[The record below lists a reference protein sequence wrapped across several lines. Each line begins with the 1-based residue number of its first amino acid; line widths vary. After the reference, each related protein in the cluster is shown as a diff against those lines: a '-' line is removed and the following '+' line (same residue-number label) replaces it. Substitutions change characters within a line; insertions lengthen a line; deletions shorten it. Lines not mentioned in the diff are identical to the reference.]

1 MRRRHKA
8 TRRHLKATRHLRIQ
22 AELCRI
28 AAIGLVARHCGNAIG
43 NLLLHH
49 DDGALERGH
58 RLEELQD
65 DCRRHVIGQ
74 VRDKYRGLA
83 AGGLLNLLRAHLK
96 RVAHDKAEVGVVGG
110 VSIEH
115 RLELG
120 ICLNRR
126 NARRLLQQGQRQRAA
141 TRADLEHALIAR
153 KLSELTDTFDHMVV
167 DQEVLAQ
174 AMLGRKA
181 KLLQQLPGGRG
192 VCQRRSCHGCL
203 LSMMAAS

>member
-49 DDGALERGH
+49 DDGTLERGH

-74 VRDKYRGLA
+74 VRDKYRRLA

-110 VSIEH
+110 ASIEH

-120 ICLNRR
+120 IGLDRR
-126 NARRLLQQGQRQRAA
+126 DARRLLQQRKRERTNAR
-141 TRADLEHALIAR
+141 TNLEHALIAC
-153 KLSELTDTFDHMVV
+153 KLGKLANALNYMVV